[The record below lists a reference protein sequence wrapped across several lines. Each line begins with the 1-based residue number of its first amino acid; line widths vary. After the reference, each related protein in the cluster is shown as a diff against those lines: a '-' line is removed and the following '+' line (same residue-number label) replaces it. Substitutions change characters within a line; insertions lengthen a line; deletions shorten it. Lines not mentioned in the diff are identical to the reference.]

1 MTDFIE
7 VEPCMPA
14 AGYRGGKKNLARRII
29 ERIDAIP
36 HVAYSEAF
44 VGMGGVFL
52 RRRHVPKAETI
63 NDRSGDVANFFR
75 ILQRHHTPFVEML
88 RYQVASRHEFERLK
102 AERPETLTDLERAAR
117 FLYLQRLS
125 FGGKIVGRN
134 FGYTP
139 TRTSS
144 FNPLTLAPQ
153 LQAIHERLA
162 GVVIE
167 ELDWADFIVRYDRPG
182 MLFYLDPPYWDGEG
196 DYGAGVFGREDFAG
210 MADVLRGLKG
220 TFVLSINDRP
230 EVRDLFAGFVMEAV
244 EANYSLAREKRR
256 RFGELIITSDRP
268 HATC

>member
-1 MTDFIE
+1 MSLEMMMSDFHE
-7 VEPCMPA
+7 VEPLQPA
-14 AGYRGGKKNLARRII
+14 AGYRGGKRVLSKRII
-29 ERIDAIP
+29 ERIDRVP
-36 HVAYSEAF
+36 HAAYAEVF

-52 RRRHVPKAETI
+52 RRRYVPKTEAI

-88 RYQVASRHEFERLK
+88 RYQVASRREFERLK

-117 FLYLQRLS
+117 FLYLQRLA
-125 FGGKIVGRN
+125 FGGKVSGRN

-167 ELDWADFIVRYDRPG
+167 ELDWSDFIARCC
-182 MLFYLDPPYWDGEG
+182 LTL
-196 DYGAGVFGREDFAG
+196 G
-210 MADVLRGLKG
+210 MAKGGIRRKYPEFRG
-220 TFVLSINDRP
+220 N
-230 EVRDLFAGFVMEAV
+230 A
-244 EANYSLAREKRR
+244 
-256 RFGELIITSDRP
+256 
-268 HATC
+268 